1 MAEFTAKDVQALRQR
16 TGCGMMDCKKALEQ
30 SNGNMDKAIEI
41 LREKGKAT
49 AVKRADKIA
58 SEGVIESYIH
68 MNSRIGVIVELN
80 CETDF
85 VAKSAQFKELAHNIC
100 LQIATMNPLYIKP
113 EDVPAEVLEHEKQIF
128 TAQALNEGKPA
139 AVVEKMIVGR
149 INKYYKEVCVL
160 EQEYFRD
167 SNMTIKQLIE
177 EAIGKI
183 GEKITLRRFVRY
195 EVGEGLEKKTN
206 NFAEEI
212 AAEVSKMTNK

>member
-1 MAEFTAKDVQALRQR
+1 MAEFTAKDVQALRMK
-16 TGCGMMDCKKALEQ
+16 TGVGMMDCKRALEQ
-30 SNGNMDKAIEI
+30 ANGNMDKAIEI

-49 AVKRADKIA
+49 AVKRADKVA

-85 VAKSAQFKELAHNIC
+85 VAKNPDFKDLAHNIC

-113 EDVPAEVLEHEKQIF
+113 EDVPADVLEHEKHIF
-128 TAQALNEGKPA
+128 TEQALNEGKKPE
-139 AVVEKMIVGR
+139 VIERMIDGR
-149 INKYYKEVCVL
+149 IKKYYKEVCLL

-167 SNMTIKQLIE
+167 SKVTINQLIE
-177 EAIGKI
+177 EAVGKM

-195 EVGEGLEKKTN
+195 EVGEGIEKKST
-206 NFAEEI
+206 NFADEI
-212 AAEVSKMTNK
+212 AAEVSKITNK